1 MFRVFILSI
10 IALFS
15 VSLASSQEAL
25 NSNRKRIKTSRIT
38 KAPKIDGV
46 LNDHAWKDVEV
57 AKDFVELRPSN
68 GKAAED
74 SHKTEVKITYDND
87 AIYISANMFDPNPS
101 KIPMEFTNR
110 DNFGQTDFS

>member
-15 VSLASSQEAL
+15 VSLVSSQEAL

-57 AKDFVELRPSN
+57 AKDFVGVRKAGDAQYVVGVDVGDETD
-68 GKAAED
+68 GKQNTNCTTNNCTHQ
-74 SHKTEVKITYDND
+74 SITC
-87 AIYISANMFDPNPS
+87 
-101 KIPMEFTNR
+101 
-110 DNFGQTDFS
+110 